1 VATVGFVIGVSVAGF
16 LTSLALLAVIGAQNT
31 YLLRQGLRGSHVLAV
46 VAVGMLSDI
55 VLIAVGVTGIGTVV
69 DHARWALSVVRWLG
83 IAFLTWYAISSL
95 LRARGASALAATPP
109 NDDARRVVIMRMA
122 VLTWLNPHVYLDTVL
137 LIGSL
142 ANAHGPNGRWWFGVG
157 ACTASVVWF
166 AAIGFGARLLAPYLT
181 SRRAWT
187 VVDIVTPL
195 TMLFVAARMALP

>member
-69 DHARWALSVVRWLG
+69 DHAPWALSAVRWLG